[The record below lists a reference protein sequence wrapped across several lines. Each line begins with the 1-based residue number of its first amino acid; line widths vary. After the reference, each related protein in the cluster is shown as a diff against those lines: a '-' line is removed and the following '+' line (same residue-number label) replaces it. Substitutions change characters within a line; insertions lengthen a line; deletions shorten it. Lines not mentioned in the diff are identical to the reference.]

1 MFKKIIRS
9 VSKWAAIGSIG
20 IIVAAALADFILA
33 RIFKTMGLPE
43 SIRTIEHAMLALSF
57 FSAAYAS
64 CEEKHLTLNG
74 EVKGKLALIARPA
87 KSFMAIMI
95 HTILFFT
102 SISCIALNFG
112 DSVPLF
118 KIPIQ
123 VFVVPMAL
131 GFLLMAIFEAY
142 NAKSFA
148 EKICSAFGALFGII
162 LGLPAIASLFAYFN
176 MDIPLL
182 FTLANAI
189 MQIVSLISLPLI
201 LAIIALAFMGLPLF
215 LMLAGV
221 ATILYLG
228 SFQSTI
234 SVTTEAYNLLK
245 NSALPAIPLFTI
257 AGYLLSET
265 GAAKRLVTLFR
276 ELFGWLPG
284 GEAFAAVLVCA
295 FFTTFTGANGVT
307 ILALGGLLSAVLMGT
322 GSYKEKDVHGLLTAS
337 SSIGLLFPPSIAIIV
352 YFIGANFTYQNN
364 PSFIGD
370 KAFDMNYLFLG
381 CILPGLLLTLSMGA
395 AGIVRSIQVKA
406 KRNAFSLRRSGK
418 ALITALPEVILPAII
433 FLLYFAFTATLTEI
447 ASFAIVYL
455 LIVES
460 LFNRSGRIKKFFG
473 IKLSP
478 AESALHETVDPVEK
492 TDAQRWNSLIKVI
505 TEAMP
510 VAGGVLL
517 IIAMA
522 KALSIFMVDAG
533 VAETFV
539 AWISSIVHTK
549 WVFLLFLNLAL
560 LLVGCFMDIFSAI
573 LVVSPLVIPLGAA
586 FGIHPVH
593 LGVIFITNLT
603 LGFLTPPIGM
613 NLFLASYAFKKPVV
627 HIFRSVLPYFIIQLA
642 VLALITWVPW
652 FSTVFLPK

>member
-1 MFKKIIRS
+1 MFRKTIRGI
-9 VSKWAAIGSIG
+9 SKWAAIGSIG
-20 IIVAAALADFILA
+20 IIVVVALSDFILA

-43 SIRTIEHAMLALSF
+43 SIRLIEHAMLALSF

-74 EVKGKLALIARPA
+74 EVKGKLGLIARPA

-95 HTILFFT
+95 HVTLFFT

-112 DSVPLF
+112 ESIPLF
-118 KIPIQ
+118 RIPIQ

-142 NAKSFA
+142 NAKSRA
-148 EKICSAFGALFGII
+148 EKICVGLGAVFGVI
-162 LGLPAIASLFAYFN
+162 LGLPSIASLFGYFSI
-176 MDIPLL
+176 DVPLL
-182 FTLANAI
+182 FTLSNAI
-189 MQIVSLISLPLI
+189 MQTISVISAPLI
-201 LAIIALAFMGLPLF
+201 IAIIALAFMGLPLF
-215 LMLAGV
+215 LMLGGV
-221 ATILYLG
+221 ATVLYLG

-307 ILALGGLLSAVLMGT
+307 ILALGGLLSTVLLGT

-364 PSFIGD
+364 PSFIDG
-370 KAFDMNYLFLG
+370 KVFDMNYLFLG

-395 AGIVRSIQVKA
+395 AGIIRSIQVKA
-406 KRNAFSLRRSGK
+406 KRNVFSFGRAGK
-418 ALITALPEVILPAII
+418 ALVAALPEVILPAVI
-433 FLLYFAFTATLTEI
+433 FFLYFAFTATLTEI

-455 LIVES
+455 LIVET
-460 LFNRSGRIKKFFG
+460 LFNRAGRIKKILQIG
-473 IKLSP
+473 RPAGSP
-478 AESALHETVDPVEK
+478 PQDEAPGLPEK
-492 TDAQRWNSLIKVI
+492 TDAQRWDSLVKVV

-539 AWISSIVHTK
+539 TWISAIVHDK
-549 WVFLLFLNLAL
+549 WVFLLFLNIAL

-627 HIFRSVLPYFIIQLA
+627 HIFRSVLPYFVIQLV

-652 FSTVFLPK
+652 FSTAFLPK